1 MEHHPHRF
9 TTSCAALAPLS
20 RIQQI
25 LIVILFTILNTASY
39 GEVRHPINGDAAPVF
54 EASLIVDADSGTFLE
69 EDSDTSLEEKAE
81 AILSEIS
88 RGRKLLG
95 VDGYTPVRVYTSH
108 SLAEILLRKV
118 SVELQDQAGSG
129 GELAES
135 REYWYSA
142 RESAALSAGG
152 LHELGTW
159 WLKPGTYSVK
169 SKLVAEDDLEA
180 ANVPRINVS
189 KEISLNVDGGPL
201 YIEVSL
207 DRQSSLFG
215 LKQKSQLK
223 VLSREATDQES
234 NAVRERR
241 VRYHILSG
249 NELLASLLGS
259 SEVDVDARRTSITEE
274 VVTTAGANDAGS
286 EGETRHAPGVDN
298 WYRQYRSA
306 MAELA
311 DGREPAALKGLVEI
325 ASAPVEDIADDV
337 ESTRLLQ
344 DRINVEL
351 GFYFLKTGRNLSA
364 AQHFRVV
371 RRFSP
376 YAKKAL
382 IGLGWALLRPTE
394 RSIDV
399 EGKPQADYLWS
410 GSDEYVAWARRN
422 APYRNAWAVGSGE
435 KLADLRNALSPWLE
449 LVAGNTLT
457 AEVQEG
463 LLVIPYALTHFG
475 ALDRAEERYRR
486 ADDTLLQAYQRLS
499 NLRTEIQQG
508 KLVDDLLAYFAQQDS
523 GWRDCLCGFE
533 RGDEE
538 ALSLVIEA
546 PAVMLELDAL
556 RQWTVVR
563 EEFRRYQQSLSEVH
577 SDSISAGS
585 RASLSHLLAKLES
598 LESRLTA
605 RIAQQSQAFNDVAE
619 MITAEHIERTEAYLA
634 ESRFALAR
642 LNERRREQLLGY
654 SEQGGER

>member
-1 MEHHPHRF
+1 MEHHPHISK
-9 TTSCAALAPLS
+9 TMCARLAPHS

-25 LIVILFTILNTASY
+25 LLVILFTILNAASY

-54 EASLIVDADSGTFLE
+54 ETALVVDADSGI
-69 EDSDTSLEEKAE
+69 SLEEKAE
-81 AILSEIS
+81 SILSEIS
-88 RGRKLLG
+88 SGRKVPG
-95 VDGYTPVRVYTSH
+95 IDGYIPVRVYTSH
-108 SLAEILLRKV
+108 SLSDILLRKV
-118 SVELQDQAGSG
+118 SVELQGQAGSAD
-129 GELAES
+129 ELAES

-152 LHELGTW
+152 LHELATW

-169 SKLVAEDDLEA
+169 SKLVAEDDLET

-189 KEISLNVDGGPL
+189 KEISVNVGGPL

-215 LKQKSQLK
+215 LKEKSQLK
-223 VLSREATDQES
+223 VLSREATGPES
-234 NAVRERR
+234 HTVLERR
-241 VRYHILSG
+241 VRYHALSG
-249 NELLASLLGS
+249 NELLASLLSRG
-259 SEVDVDARRTSITEE
+259 EVDVESERHSITEE
-274 VVTTAGANDAGS
+274 VVATASDNGTGS
-286 EGETRHAPGVDN
+286 EGQAREAPGVEG

-325 ASAPVEDIADDV
+325 ASAPVEDIFVDV
-337 ESTRLLQ
+337 ESARLLQ

-351 GFYFLKTGRNLSA
+351 GFYYLKTGRNLSA

-486 ADDTLLQAYQRLS
+486 ADDTLLQASQRLS
-499 NLRTEIQQG
+499 NLKAEIQQG
-508 KLVDDLLAYFAQQDS
+508 KLVEDLLAYFAQQDS

-533 RGDEE
+533 RADEE

-563 EEFRRYQQSLSEVH
+563 EEFRRYQQSLNKLH
-577 SDSISAGS
+577 GNSISTDNGT
-585 RASLSHLLAKLES
+585 SLSHLLAQLES
-598 LESRLTA
+598 LESHLTA
-605 RIAQQSQAFNDVAE
+605 RIAQQTRAFNDVAE
-619 MITAEHIERTEAYLA
+619 KITAEHIERTEAYLA